1 MPRPKNSS
9 SRHIFINKVQLVLRW
24 GGSLKGVK
32 QKEELMKKVSLAA
45 ARNEKSLQGRT
56 LHPKVELLDKA
67 SLGSPKLCA
76 TLRRNLFII

>member
-1 MPRPKNSS
+1 M
-9 SRHIFINKVQLVLRW
+9 
-24 GGSLKGVK
+24 K

-45 ARNEKSLQGRT
+45 ARNEKSLQGRA